1 MALWSTKRP
10 PHNTIDIAD
19 ASARMTQ
26 AAATLRLTAVKAR
39 HATNDARRFTD
50 RVEAQFVNNQ
60 GAA

>member
-1 MALWSTKRP
+1 
-10 PHNTIDIAD
+10 
-19 ASARMTQ
+19 MTQ